1 MKLENII
8 ELKSLAKVF
17 GNQIALEDVG
27 FNVRKGET
35 FGLLGPSGSGK
46 TTTIKILTGQLAP
59 TSGEAHVFH
68 VPVSDLNK
76 GIYRKRFGV
85 LTDNSGLYNRLS
97 IYDNLKLY
105 CQLYDL
111 PLKRIS
117 EVLNMVNLE
126 NEKAKVVTK
135 LSKGMI
141 QRVTLA
147 RAFLHEPELL
157 FLDEPTSALDPA
169 NSKHIYNG
177 LRSLNDKGTTIFLTT
192 HDMSEAE
199 LLCDRVAFLH
209 KGKIQLLDQPKALR
223 RQFSDSSI
231 RIELKDGREI
241 LVAGGSES
249 ASEIYNYMTS
259 DQVVSIHSNEPTLG
273 DIFVEVTGRELI

>member
-126 NEKAKVVTK
+126 SEKAKVVTK

>member
-1 MKLENII
+1 MENII

>member
-259 DQVVSIHSNEPTLG
+259 DQVASIHSNEPTLG